1 MDMIELRGKV
11 NFVKDIETA
20 VKKVRH
26 DITEIKYEVYERD
39 GQWVQEWIIIGFQ
52 GGAII
57 ARNSNANSV
66 SAIFREIGRYLDG
79 GYYEEV
85 EAYEAMKNNSLWK
98 KINFKTEEDE

>member
-39 GQWVQEWIIIGFQ
+39 GQWV
-52 GGAII
+52 
-57 ARNSNANSV
+57 
-66 SAIFREIGRYLDG
+66 
-79 GYYEEV
+79 
-85 EAYEAMKNNSLWK
+85 
-98 KINFKTEEDE
+98 